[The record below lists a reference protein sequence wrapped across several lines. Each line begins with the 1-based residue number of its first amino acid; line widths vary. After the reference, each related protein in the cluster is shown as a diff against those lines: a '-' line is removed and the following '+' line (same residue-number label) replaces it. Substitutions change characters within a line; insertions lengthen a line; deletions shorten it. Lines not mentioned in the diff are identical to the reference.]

1 MPTVLHIYVE
11 NGNSVLLLSQKEK
24 YILPKIVDENKH
36 FKSQQRK
43 EDNLHINSWM
53 ISNWEK
59 TKGEENV
66 GVTACSRADNDTK
79 T

>member
-1 MPTVLHIYVE
+1 MTTLLHLHICRKWKFGTTIV
-11 NGNSVLLLSQKEK
+11 NKKEK
-24 YILPKIVDENKH
+24 YILPKIVNENKH

-59 TKGEENV
+59 TKGKENV
-66 GVTACSRADNDTK
+66 GVTAWRRADN
-79 T
+79 